1 MPDDASVEAPLVEL
15 LRKCHR
21 DELLPLAHSLGVRS
35 ERMGRGTLAAAIDG
49 RLRRSATHELA
60 NAFLRRGAGVSYTE
74 VLRILAR
81 RHGLDV
87 DTSDHEAAED
97 GLLRAVLAD
106 RWQDLSA
113 EEKSE
118 RWHAAGEDDPVPDS
132 GQAAVDRLADLHGAR
147 YPLTAR
153 TILLARF
160 LPGPLGCLPALIAL
174 APRLEHTEAAVLE
187 VARLRKAVRYRVTVG
202 IVGSPSSGKDAA
214 MHAVFG
220 IDTGNIDPVAGSTK
234 AVEIV
239 QLPHAEAL
247 YLVNT
252 PGLGDVVEGVTEA
265 ARQILDHIDVYLYVI
280 NAQGGVQAREKAD
293 HQRLLDTGRPVLS
306 VINKIDT
313 LRDEDR
319 ERYLADARGKL
330 GVEEEDFAA
339 VAFDPLPQLAPA
351 PIGIERVQR
360 WIETHLT
367 DLGKELDELPWRQ
380 GADAPA
386 PSDDPAAP

>member
-1 MPDDASVEAPLVEL
+1 MPEDAVEEAPLVEL

-21 DELLPLAHSLGVRS
+21 YELLPLARSLGIRP

-60 NAFLRRGAGVSYTE
+60 NALLRQGSGVPYTE

-81 RHGLDV
+81 RRSITTDPA
-87 DTSDHEAAED
+87 DHEATED
-97 GLLRAVLAD
+97 ALLKAVLAR
-106 RWQDLSA
+106 RWEELSDEERAARWA
-113 EEKSE
+113 ETG
-118 RWHAAGEDDPVPDS
+118 ADDPVPDEAD
-132 GQAAVDRLADLHGAR
+132 QALERLADLHGAR
-147 YPLTAR
+147 YPLTANQ
-153 TILLARF
+153 ILLARF

-214 MHAVFG
+214 MNAVFG

-234 AVEIV
+234 TVEIV
-239 QLPHAEAL
+239 QLPGAHAL

-252 PGLGDVVEGVTEA
+252 PGLGDVVEGVTEEA
-265 ARQILDHIDVYLYVI
+265 KQILDHIDVYLYVV

-293 HQRLLDTGRPVLS
+293 HDQLLATGRPVLS
-306 VINKIDT
+306 VVNKIDT

-319 ERYLADARGKL
+319 ERYLDDARGKL

-351 PIGIERVQR
+351 PIGIERVQA
-360 WIETHLT
+360 WIEGHLAA
-367 DLGKELDELPWRQ
+367 LGKELDELPWRS
-380 GADAPA
+380 
-386 PSDDPAAP
+386 SDDATAP